1 MPNKR
6 SAGPHFLRWQC
17 LCKDVRRLVI
27 GLTILKFSW
36 VIVEDFRQARQ
47 VYLMGSSNV
56 SEFGGIAFSNHKDSG
71 LIILKKS

>member
-1 MPNKR
+1 M
-6 SAGPHFLRWQC
+6 
-17 LCKDVRRLVI
+17 
-27 GLTILKFSW
+27 
-36 VIVEDFRQARQ
+36 EDFRQARQ